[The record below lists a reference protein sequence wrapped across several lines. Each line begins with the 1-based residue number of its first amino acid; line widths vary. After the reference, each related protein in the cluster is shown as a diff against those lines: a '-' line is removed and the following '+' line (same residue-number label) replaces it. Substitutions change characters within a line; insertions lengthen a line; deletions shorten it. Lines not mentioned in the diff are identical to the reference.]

1 MNINLIVAVCNGRGM
16 GLNNDIPWCY
26 PSDLRYFSKLTKG
39 SGNNAIIMGRK
50 TWESLPRKPLPKRE
64 NIILSRDI
72 SNIQLLGEE
81 LYFDSLSRSI
91 EHCKEKN
98 KDEVWIIGGLE
109 IYKLALESKIVDHIY
124 ITEIDDNFTCDIFF
138 PEIPNGYTCIKK
150 EHEIVNETTL
160 TYKVYIK
167 N

>member
-1 MNINLIVAVCNGRGM
+1 M
-16 GLNNDIPWCY
+16 GLNNSIPWCY

-72 SNIQLLGEE
+72 SNIQLLGDE

-91 EHCKEKN
+91 EHCKEK
-98 KDEVWIIGGLE
+98 KRTRYGL
-109 IYKLALESKIVDHIY
+109 
-124 ITEIDDNFTCDIFF
+124 
-138 PEIPNGYTCIKK
+138 
-150 EHEIVNETTL
+150 
-160 TYKVYIK
+160 
-167 N
+167 

>member
-1 MNINLIVAVCNGRGM
+1 MIFHGVTHQTQ
-16 GLNNDIPWCY
+16 DI
-26 PSDLRYFSKLTKG
+26 FQLTKG

-81 LYFDSLSRSI
+81 LYFDSLGRSI

-98 KDEVWIIGGLE
+98 KDEDGL
-109 IYKLALESKIVDHIY
+109 
-124 ITEIDDNFTCDIFF
+124 
-138 PEIPNGYTCIKK
+138 
-150 EHEIVNETTL
+150 
-160 TYKVYIK
+160 
-167 N
+167 